1 MNTIHIL
8 TLQQDQA
15 AAGGGYQ
22 SIGLLVLLFVVF
34 WFFMI
39 RPQMKRQKELRKYRE
54 SLQKGD
60 KILTTGGI
68 FGKIIE
74 ISGHAVIIE
83 VENQGRLK
91 VLKEAIVKDLTDAP
105 ATTR

>member
-1 MNTIHIL
+1 MMNTFIL
-8 TLQQDQA
+8 
-15 AAGGGYQ
+15 
-22 SIGLLVLLFVVF
+22 LLEEEATSPSMLKQMFPFLLILVVF

-54 SLQKGD
+54 TLQKGD
-60 KILTTGGI
+60 KVVTTGGI

-74 ISGHAVIIE
+74 ISDHTVIIE

-91 VLKEAIVKDLTDAP
+91 VLKEALVKDMTGNQP
-105 ATTR
+105 AR

>member
-1 MNTIHIL
+1 MINTLFIL
-8 TLQQDQA
+8 ALQEE
-15 AAGGGYQ
+15 
-22 SIGLLVLLFVVF
+22 STSPGLFQQLAPWLLIFVVL

-39 RPQMKRQKELRKYRE
+39 RPQVKRQKELKTFQA

-60 KILTTGGI
+60 RVVTNGGI

-74 ISGHAVIIE
+74 ISDYTVIIE

-91 VLKEAIVKDLTDAP
+91 VLKNALIKDTSGNQQ
-105 ATTR
+105 TK

>member
-1 MNTIHIL
+1 MTNMLFIL
-8 TLQQDQA
+8 TLQEEATSSNLFQQLA
-15 AAGGGYQ
+15 PW
-22 SIGLLVLLFVVF
+22 LLIFVVF

-39 RPQMKRQKELRKYRE
+39 RPQMKRQKELRTFQA

-60 KILTTGGI
+60 RVVTNGGI

-74 ISGHAVIIE
+74 ISDYTVIIE

-91 VLKEAIVKDLTDAP
+91 VLKNALVKDTSGNQQ
-105 ATTR
+105 TK